1 MEYSVFITSPL
12 ALGTLVRRN
21 IDQVNYHLHSM
32 ATNLT
37 HPKLKREFLLIP
49 MFWNQLS
56 NEAKLTESL
65 TLRSLLECS
74 WVFSNYYNFN
84 SFLSFCNSTSRSNCS
99 S

>member
-37 HPKLKREFLLIP
+37 HPKLKREFL
-49 MFWNQLS
+49 
-56 NEAKLTESL
+56 K
-65 TLRSLLECS
+65 RSLKIKGC
-74 WVFSNYYNFN
+74 
-84 SFLSFCNSTSRSNCS
+84 
-99 S
+99 

>member
-37 HPKLKREFLLIP
+37 LPKLKREFLKRSPKFRGANPYVLEP
-49 MFWNQLS
+49 
-56 NEAKLTESL
+56 
-65 TLRSLLECS
+65 TLK
-74 WVFSNYYNFN
+74 
-84 SFLSFCNSTSRSNCS
+84 
-99 S
+99 